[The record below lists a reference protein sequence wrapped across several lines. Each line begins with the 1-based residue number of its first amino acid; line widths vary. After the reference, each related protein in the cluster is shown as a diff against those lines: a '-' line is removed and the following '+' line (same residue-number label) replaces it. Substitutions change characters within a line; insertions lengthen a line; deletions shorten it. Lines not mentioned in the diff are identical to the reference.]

1 MQRFGKNSLER
12 RPSKLIEF
20 TVFLA
25 AKVYFPLKEECFMNR
40 IVLLFTLLSFL
51 SSQMALAD
59 RVALPE
65 PIAAPRFS
73 SHDLRAATSE
83 LVRVAETA
91 LAAIDDQIA
100 RGQTQFEVTQERI
113 LETMGISKS
122 EEEALLASNETFFRI
137 KKRAVETALVKASF
151 LRNGI
156 VRALGEVRSLEHS
169 QVQAQMP
176 RALNRL
182 LTFVIVAGSTLA
194 GVVYLQPWVIAT
206 IPGVLAVGPIYVAG
220 VIGFAGGCILGAIF
234 QTVFQ
239 TE

>member
-1 MQRFGKNSLER
+1 
-12 RPSKLIEF
+12 
-20 TVFLA
+20 
-25 AKVYFPLKEECFMNR
+25 MNR

-51 SSQMALAD
+51 SSQVALAD
-59 RVALPE
+59 RVALPD
-65 PIAAPRFS
+65 PVASPRVS
-73 SHDLRAATSE
+73 SHDLRAASLE
-83 LVRVAETA
+83 LIRVAEIA
-91 LAAIDDQIA
+91 LDAIDEKIA
-100 RGQTQFEVTQERI
+100 GGQTHLEVTQDRI

-137 KKRAVETALVKASF
+137 KKRSVERAWVKAGF

-156 VRALGEVRSLEHS
+156 DRALDEVRSLEHS
-169 QVQAQMP
+169 QAQAQMP

-220 VIGFAGGCILGAIF
+220 VIGFAAGCILGTIF
-234 QTVFQ
+234 QTVFKS
-239 TE
+239 E